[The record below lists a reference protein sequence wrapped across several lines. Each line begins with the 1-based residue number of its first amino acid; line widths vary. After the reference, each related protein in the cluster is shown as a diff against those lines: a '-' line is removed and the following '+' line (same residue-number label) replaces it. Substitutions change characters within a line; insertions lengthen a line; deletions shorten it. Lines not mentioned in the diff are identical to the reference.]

1 MRLRKSFSQ
10 SLKKSV
16 RKVKVAL
23 NNKKKTKNEVGTI
36 NLSEKR
42 AGRDINDSTW
52 LDLGANLQD
61 NRIEHWWQTEE
72 ERIMGELR
80 SVGKTEPISL

>member
-1 MRLRKSFSQ
+1 MKSTFNF
-10 SLKKSV
+10 L
-16 RKVKVAL
+16 L
-23 NNKKKTKNEVGTI
+23 VGTI
-36 NLSEKR
+36 NLNEKR

-52 LDLGANLQD
+52 LDPVSNLQD
-61 NRIEHWWQTEE
+61 NRIEHWWNSEE